1 MKSFLLKLLG
11 ISNKL
16 LNFFLPIFQKT
27 IASMLEQ
34 LLPLALEIVSSL
46 DSKKISGEKKFD
58 QAVKALT
65 SKAEEVGI
73 SAGISIIN
81 FAVES
86 AVQRLKAEK
95 D

>member
-1 MKSFLLKLLG
+1 MKSFLLRLLG

-16 LNFFLPIFQKT
+16 LAFFLPIFKK
-27 IASMLEQ
+27 AAADVLEQ
-34 LLPLALEIVSSL
+34 LLPLALEVVSSL

-58 QAVKALT
+58 QAFKTLT

-73 SAGISIIN
+73 SAGVSIIN
-81 FAVES
+81 FAIES